1 MENNNNNRSE
11 WGSSFGF
18 LMAAVGSAVGLGN
31 IWGFPYKM
39 GKGGGFAFVLIYL
52 FFAITVGF
60 VVMVSEL
67 AIGRK
72 SKMDAY
78 GSYKKMDQKFGFV
91 GAIGVLAAFII
102 LSFYCVLGGWVLK
115 YAFTYI
121 LEIFGM
127 GFHGADG
134 AEYFSNFISQTWEPI
149 FWFAMFLSITAGIV
163 VLGVEKGIEKFS
175 KIMMPSLFV
184 MLAIVIVR
192 SVTLPGASAG
202 LAFMFKP
209 DFSVFSSF
217 ESTISVA
224 STALAQM
231 FFSLSLGMGITVVYG
246 SYLGKEQ
253 KIEQSSII
261 VPLLDTMVAILA
273 GVAIMPAV
281 FAFDLDPSA
290 GPGLMFITLKQVFD
304 SMMFGNFFGLLF
316 FVFVFFA
323 AISSSIAL
331 FEVVCSF
338 FIDSKGMDRK
348 KTTMIAA
355 VGVFLL
361 GIPVTL
367 GFGVLSHV
375 KPLMGM
381 DFLDTFD
388 FIAEYTMMP
397 LGALIMCI
405 LIGWKW
411 KPDVIVE
418 EVKAN
423 GGEFKLEGYYRFMIK
438 YITPLLVAFVLYKS
452 SIEAVVKYFLA
463 G

>member
-1 MENNNNNRSE
+1 MEEKKRSE

-52 FFAITVGF
+52 FFAVTVGF

-72 SKMDAY
+72 GKMDAY
-78 GSYKKMDQKFGFV
+78 GSYKKIDKSTGFV
-91 GAIGVLAAFII
+91 GALGVLAAFII

-121 LEIFGM
+121 LEIFGS
-127 GFHGADG
+127 GFGDVDG
-134 AEYFSNFISQTWEPI
+134 ATYFVSFISETGEPI
-149 FWFAMFLSITAGIV
+149 FWFVLFLALSAGIV

-184 MLAIVIVR
+184 MLLIVIIR

-209 DFSVFSSF
+209 DFSVFSSLD
-217 ESTISVA
+217 STISVA
-224 STALAQM
+224 ATALAQM

-253 KIEQSSII
+253 KIEKSAII
-261 VPLLDTMVAILA
+261 VPILDTMVAVLA
-273 GVAIMPAV
+273 GLAIMPAV
-281 FAFDLDPSA
+281 FAFGLDPSA
-290 GPGLMFITLKQVFD
+290 GPGLMFITLKEVFD
-304 SMMFGNFFGLLF
+304 NMMFGSLFGLLF
-316 FVFVFFA
+316 YVFVFFA

-331 FEVVCSF
+331 LEVVCSF
-338 FIDSKGMDRK
+338 FIDTKKMDRK
-348 KTTMIAA
+348 KTTLIAA
-355 VGVFLL
+355 IAIFLL

-375 KPLMGM
+375 HPLMGM

-397 LGALIMCI
+397 LGALLMCL

-411 KPDVIVE
+411 KPDLIVE
-418 EVKAN
+418 EVKL
-423 GGEFKLEGYYRFMIK
+423 GGADFKLEGYYRFMIK
-438 YITPLLVAFVLYKS
+438 YITPLLVAFVLYKF
-452 SIEAVVKYFLA
+452 SIEAIVKYVVGA
-463 G
+463 S

>member
-1 MENNNNNRSE
+1 MEENKRSE

-52 FFAITVGF
+52 FFAVTVGF

-67 AIGRK
+67 SIGRK
-72 SKMDAY
+72 ANMDAY
-78 GSYKKMDQKFGFV
+78 GSYKKIDSKTGFV
-91 GAIGVLAAFII
+91 GALGVIAAFII

-121 LEIFGM
+121 LELFGIG
-127 GFHGADG
+127 GFNGIDG
-134 AEYFSNFISQTWEPI
+134 ATYFTSFISSTGEPI
-149 FWFAMFLSITAGIV
+149 FWFALFLGLTAGIV

-184 MLAIVIVR
+184 MLLIVIIR

-209 DFSVFSSF
+209 DFSVFKSF
-217 ESTISVA
+217 ESTMEVA
-224 STALAQM
+224 SIALAQM

-253 KIEQSSII
+253 KIEQSAII
-261 VPLLDTMVAILA
+261 VPVLDTLVAILA

-281 FAFDLDPSA
+281 FAFDLDPGQ
-290 GPGLMFITLKQVFD
+290 GPGLLFITLKEVFEN
-304 SMMFGNFFGLLF
+304 MPFGNFFGLLF

-331 FEVVCSF
+331 SEVVCSF
-338 FIDSKGMDRK
+338 FIDTKKMERK
-348 KTTMIAA
+348 KTTVVAA
-355 VGVFLL
+355 LGVFLL

-375 KPLMGM
+375 HPLMGM
-381 DFLDTFD
+381 DFLDSFD
-388 FIAEYTMMP
+388 FIAEYTLMP
-397 LGALIMCI
+397 LGALMMCL

-411 KPDVIVE
+411 KPDMIVE
-418 EVKAN
+418 EVKL
-423 GGEFKLEGYYRFMIK
+423 GGMSFKLEGYYRVMIK
-438 YITPLLVAFVLYKS
+438 YVTPILVAFVLYKS
-452 SIEAVVKYFLA
+452 SVEAFVKYFL
-463 G
+463 GN